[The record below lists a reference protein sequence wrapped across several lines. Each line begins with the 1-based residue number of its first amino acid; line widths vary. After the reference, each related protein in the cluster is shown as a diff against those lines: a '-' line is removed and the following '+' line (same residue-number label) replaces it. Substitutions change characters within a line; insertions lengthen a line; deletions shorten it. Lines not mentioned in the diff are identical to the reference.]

1 MIHFSLNLF
10 SYKPSVPIFI
20 AHCLPRSQEMLP
32 DKLTWGALPTGFAK
46 VTDGNGNRM
55 IVRQDRQR
63 EIGFD
68 ICMNQRGKTEES
80 AYEGRGALRAVR
92 LSDGETALVRQY
104 LHGGT
109 FRSLTGTWFF
119 AWPPRPFR
127 ELAITEELRRRGL
140 LTVEVIAAGVSR
152 GFGPFYEGWFV
163 TQELRGAVDLWSAL
177 QLGLLQRLGEEA
189 AFRAVAASIR
199 AMHREGVYH
208 SDLNLKNILLRQES
222 AGVACYIIDFDKA
235 KVFLGKLP
243 AELVTNNL
251 NRLLRSAR
259 KLDPERRY
267 FSPAAWQ
274 QLVDFYY
281 GPADG

>member
-1 MIHFSLNLF
+1 
-10 SYKPSVPIFI
+10 
-20 AHCLPRSQEMLP
+20 MLL
-32 DKLTWGALPTGFAK
+32 DHLTWGALPTGFVK

-55 IVRQDRQR
+55 MVRQDRQL

-68 ICMNQRGKTEES
+68 ICMNQRDKTEES
-80 AYEGRGALRAVR
+80 AYEGRGALRTVR
-92 LSDGETALVRQY
+92 FSDGETALVRQY
-104 LHGGT
+104 RHGGT
-109 FRSLTGTWFF
+109 FRSLTGAWFF

-127 ELAITEELRRRGL
+127 ELVITEDLRRRGL
-140 LTVEVIAAGVSR
+140 LTVEVFAACVSR
-152 GFGPFYEGWFV
+152 GFGPFYHGWFV
-163 TQELRGAVDLWSAL
+163 TKELGGAVDLWSAM
-177 QLGLLQRLGEEA
+177 QQGLIQRLGEEA
-189 AFRAVAASIR
+189 ALRAVAASIR

-222 AGVACYIIDFDKA
+222 TGVASYIIDFDKA
-235 KVFLGKLP
+235 KLFLGKLP

-267 FSPAAWQ
+267 FSPAAWR

-281 GPADG
+281 ELADG